1 MSQSRQRLLP
11 IARLPLA
18 LVGAISATRAY
29 LEKVLHTGAKALGEW
44 LSPLVQRIQ
53 ERLTGRVGVPQFN
66 EPVQGALDRL
76 SEGGKA
82 LMTLP
87 AKGRALVEL
96 MPQPVQLEL
105 KKLSTRG
112 AHVCREV
119 FAGIVVVGLIA
130 IVFGYGRLAQ
140 GPISMPSL
148 VPSIETAIND
158 QLSDLHVKI
167 DGAILQRSPDGP
179 GVLFRLLNIRLIDRD
194 GSIVAQAPLAAIGMS
209 GAALLRGQIAPG
221 SVDFIG
227 PKLLFYSSDDGL
239 SLSFY
244 RPTGPDAE
252 ALMRGSFVE
261 DSGPGESVVAKRPQ
275 PEQQPQSP
283 TGTPSGRQLDV
294 TRTVTEVFERARS
307 GRTSYLT
314 RFGVKD
320 AEVVLSQDG
329 SQTLWQVPDFS
340 IDLEHKDERSVLVGQ
355 ANLNSSKG
363 EWQLE
368 VRTEELRKQSL
379 AITALIQNL
388 VPSGLADTFPGTAP
402 LQILDLPLSGELR
415 LEVTQNGKLVSADAR
430 LQAESGHL
438 TPPWDR
444 YSAMQ
449 IDSGTINVRYSKKEG
464 LVEIQPSTLKWGR
477 SHATFSGTFQR
488 LDDDRKEWAFALKA
502 DDAVLAVEEFG
513 LEPMKVDEWTA
524 QGVVSPETGAVKLSR
539 FVIRSGTAAIELA
552 GEVVDAPDWPGVYLT
567 GTVSAMPVDVLKRFW
582 PKFLATP
589 ARKWAFENVS
599 GGEVLGGKV
608 AISLAPGELAKVE
621 KGGEFAP
628 EAVRVDLDLDR
639 MALTYIKGLPP
650 VLAGPTKLQVSG
662 LTFTADIPQAKVV
675 LENGEEL
682 ALSEGR
688 FFIGDLRKDPQDGEL
703 TFKAAGATSTAL
715 KLLDHEPLNYMR
727 TVGLTP
733 GDFGG
738 TAQGSFALVFP
749 MREDLEFKHVKL
761 RGGARLDQ
769 AIAANVL
776 GKVDVEGGAIDVQ
789 VNEQEVDATGD
800 ILVQGVPATLAWKR
814 LFYLPEENAAAHH
827 HLRDP

>member
-29 LEKVLHTGAKALGEW
+29 LERVLHTGAKALGEW

-53 ERLTGRVGVPQFN
+53 ERLSGRIGVPQFN
-66 EPVQGALDRL
+66 EPVQGALDKI

-82 LMTLP
+82 LTTLP

-329 SQTLWQVPDFS
+329 AQTLWQVPDFS

-368 VRTEELRKQSL
+368 VRTEE
-379 AITALIQNL
+379 
-388 VPSGLADTFPGTAP
+388 
-402 LQILDLPLSGELR
+402 
-415 LEVTQNGKLVSADAR
+415 
-430 LQAESGHL
+430 
-438 TPPWDR
+438 
-444 YSAMQ
+444 
-449 IDSGTINVRYSKKEG
+449 
-464 LVEIQPSTLKWGR
+464 
-477 SHATFSGTFQR
+477 
-488 LDDDRKEWAFALKA
+488 
-502 DDAVLAVEEFG
+502 
-513 LEPMKVDEWTA
+513 
-524 QGVVSPETGAVKLSR
+524 
-539 FVIRSGTAAIELA
+539 
-552 GEVVDAPDWPGVYLT
+552 
-567 GTVSAMPVDVLKRFW
+567 
-582 PKFLATP
+582 
-589 ARKWAFENVS
+589 FE
-599 GGEVLGGKV
+599 K
-608 AISLAPGELAKVE
+608 
-621 KGGEFAP
+621 
-628 EAVRVDLDLDR
+628 
-639 MALTYIKGLPP
+639 
-650 VLAGPTKLQVSG
+650 
-662 LTFTADIPQAKVV
+662 
-675 LENGEEL
+675 
-682 ALSEGR
+682 
-688 FFIGDLRKDPQDGEL
+688 
-703 TFKAAGATSTAL
+703 TST
-715 KLLDHEPLNYMR
+715 K
-727 TVGLTP
+727 
-733 GDFGG
+733 
-738 TAQGSFALVFP
+738 
-749 MREDLEFKHVKL
+749 K
-761 RGGARLDQ
+761 
-769 AIAANVL
+769 I
-776 GKVDVEGGAIDVQ
+776 
-789 VNEQEVDATGD
+789 
-800 ILVQGVPATLAWKR
+800 KR
-814 LFYLPEENAAAHH
+814 YVYH
-827 HLRDP
+827 